1 MSAAISLD
9 TPKNRLLAALPA
21 EVYQRLLPHLQV
33 VDLPLEQVIHGYN
46 EPTEYIYFPQQ
57 GIVSLVSIM
66 ANGATVEV
74 GLVGKEGMV
83 GMQALLGGNTMPN
96 QAFAQIP
103 GQATRIR
110 TEHLQVEFD
119 RGGALQKLLLRYV
132 QALYTQVS
140 QTAACNRL
148 HMVEARLAR
157 WLLLVRYSLES
168 DEIPLTQEYISQM
181 LGTRRAGVT
190 EAASDLQ
197 KAGLIRY
204 RRGRITIL
212 DPADLEAVACECY
225 QVVRDEFDRLLR

>member
-21 EVYQRLLPHLQV
+21 EVYQRLLPHLEV
-33 VDLPLEQVIHGYN
+33 VDLPVEQVIHGYN
-46 EPTEYIYFPQQ
+46 EPAEYIYFPQQ

-148 HMVEARLAR
+148 HTIEARLAR
-157 WLLLVRYSLES
+157 WLLLVRYSLEA
-168 DEIPLTQEYISQM
+168 DEILLTQEYISQM

>member
-33 VDLPLEQVIHGYN
+33 VDLLLERVIHGYN
-46 EPTEYIYFPQQ
+46 EPAEYIYFPQQ

-83 GMQALLGGNTMPN
+83 GMQALLSGSALPN
-96 QAFAQIP
+96 QAFVQVP

-190 EAASDLQ
+190 EAASELQ

-204 RRGRITIL
+204 RRGKITIL
-212 DPADLEAVACECY
+212 NPADLEAVACECY

>member
-9 TPKNRLLAALPA
+9 TPQNRLLAALPA

-46 EPTEYIYFPQQ
+46 EPAEYIYFPQQ

-157 WLLLVRYSLES
+157 WLLLVRYSLEA
-168 DEIPLTQEYISQM
+168 DEILLTQEYISQM

>member
-21 EVYQRLLPHLQV
+21 EVYQRLLPHLEV
-33 VDLPLEQVIHGYN
+33 VDLPLERVLHGYN
-46 EPTEYIYFPQQ
+46 EPAEYIYFPQQ

-66 ANGATVEV
+66 ANGDTVEV

-83 GMQALLGGNTMPN
+83 GMQALLSGSALPN
-96 QAFAQIP
+96 QAFAQVP
-103 GQATRIR
+103 GQAIRIR

-148 HMVEARLAR
+148 HTIEARLAR
-157 WLLLVRYSLES
+157 WLLLVRYSLEA
-168 DEIPLTQEYISQM
+168 DEILLTQEYISQM

-190 EAASDLQ
+190 EAASELQ
-197 KAGLIRY
+197 KAGLIHY
-204 RRGRITIL
+204 SRGRITIL

>member
-21 EVYQRLLPHLQV
+21 EVYQRLLPHLEV
-33 VDLPLEQVIHGYN
+33 VDLPVEQVIHGYN
-46 EPTEYIYFPQQ
+46 EPAEYIYFPQQ

-96 QAFAQIP
+96 QAFVQVP

-148 HMVEARLAR
+148 HTIEARLAR
-157 WLLLVRYSLES
+157 WLLLVRYSMES
-168 DEIPLTQEYISQM
+168 DEILLTQEYISQM

-204 RRGRITIL
+204 RRGKITIL